1 MIARKLVEK
10 NTRDLRKKCLKSPG
24 RYGIILNRDILVF
37 VWSCKAHDRR
47 ISLLPAGKQGAKRPK
62 GGAHYMNK
70 YELAVVVNAKKS
82 KTMKGHR

>member
-10 NTRDLRKKCLKSPG
+10 KYEGFKKKTLEITG

-47 ISLLPAGKQGAKRPK
+47 IILAPRRKTGGPK
-62 GGAHYMNK
+62 MTKNGRCTLHEQSM
-70 YELAVVVNAKKS
+70 S
-82 KTMKGHR
+82 